1 MKKFIIYIF
10 ASFFTLMYFSAC
22 KKFLTP
28 EPAQLLLNDSAIKSV
43 KDLQSVLNG
52 AYDGLQNGN
61 VLGGNMT
68 GYADLISDDFDVREG
83 VTLNNFGNF

>member
-1 MKKFIIYIF
+1 
-10 ASFFTLMYFSAC
+10 MYFSAC